1 MATDEAVFLLQK
13 PSPAKPGT
21 VFQKM
26 WCRQW
31 DLNPHGIATTGF

>member
-26 WCRQW
+26 CVF
-31 DLNPHGIATTGF
+31 IIKKFFK